1 MSRWLQAARAA
12 LPPPTIPTK
21 GDRTPT
27 EPGLPALNPVLSGSV
42 GFVGGG
48 IALDSEPDTSTR
60 AAIIGAL
67 AAGLKTPGSIAT
79 AAKFGATVTRNLTGW
94 PKRALSQCNPIA
106 RRACRPRLG
115 PLMDDNGVGH
125 QKPR

>member
-21 GDRTPT
+21 GDRTQP
-27 EPGLPALNPVLSGSV
+27 EVECNALAGVLSGSV

-60 AAIIGAL
+60 AAINAVL

-79 AAKFGATVTRNLTGW
+79 ATKLGATVTYQELDRMAHAGLVTMQPDGALGLAAATNLEAT
-94 PKRALSQCNPIA
+94 
-106 RRACRPRLG
+106 
-115 PLMDDNGVGH
+115 H
-125 QKPR
+125 